1 MARLARV
8 FFPVTALGPGRRLGV
23 WFQGCPIACP
33 GCMSRDTWAP
43 EGGID
48 VPDPWFAGAW
58 ATAVAGGATGL
69 TVSGGEPSEQ
79 PSALLALL
87 RAVRAAPTRAGSD
100 PADVLVYTGRERDEF
115 AGLVPGGLD
124 LIDALITGPYR
135 AAEPTTLIWR
145 GSANQRLH
153 LLTDLGCERYAGFA
167 AHRPRRPPMQVVV
180 GDGDVNYVG
189 VPRTGGL
196 NQFERS
202 VRTSGVHLGRPSW
215 RP

>member
-43 EGGID
+43 DGGVE
-48 VPDPWFAGAW
+48 VPDTWFADAW
-58 ATAVAGGATGL
+58 AGAVARGATGL
-69 TVSGGEPSEQ
+69 TVSGGEPTEQ
-79 PSALLALL
+79 PQALLTLL
-87 RAVRAAPTRAGSD
+87 RAVRAAPAPAAG

-115 AGLVPGGLD
+115 TALVPGGPD
-124 LIDALITGPYR
+124 LVDALITGPYL
-135 AAEPTTLIWR
+135 AAQPTTLIWR

-153 LLTDLGCERYAGFA
+153 LLSDLGRERYARFE
-167 AHRPRRPPMQVVV
+167 AHRPERPPMQVVV
-180 GDGDVNYVG
+180 DDDAVSYVG

-196 NQFERS
+196 NRMERS
-202 VRTSGVHLGRPSW
+202 LRTSGVQLGRSSW